1 MIHSAL
7 LYIGALLTSATNSSQ
22 NFETHIRFRL
32 GFHFELSIVWED
44 TATSMMGES
53 GGYLYFS
60 IQNTNWLTL
69 WNTGWTVDISGTVP
83 IFKVGFQLQ
92 LGSYWLEIGICV
104 ASIGGD
110 TGSNN
115 EGTHSHFSDSIFQA
129 DSPVTHNPI
138 SQLREHK
145 SCIDT
150 VRCRTVIGYKNTH
163 DFTVKFEKTTGTVY
177 KGLFLSPPR
186 L

>member
-1 MIHSAL
+1 MTL
-7 LYIGALLTSATNSSQ
+7 Q
-22 NFETHIRFRL
+22 NFEMHIWFQL

-44 TATSMMGES
+44 TATSTMGES

-69 WNTGWTVDISGTVP
+69 WNTGQTVDISGTML

-92 LGSYWLEIGICV
+92 LGSYRLKIGICV
-104 ASIGGD
+104 ASVGGD
-110 TGSNN
+110 MGSNN
-115 EGTHSHFSDSIFQA
+115 EGTHSHFSDLIFQA

-145 SCIDT
+145 SCVDT
-150 VRCRTVIGYKNTH
+150 IGRWTMIGYKNTH
-163 DFTVKFEKTTGTVY
+163 DFTVEFEETAGTVY
-177 KGLFLSPPR
+177 KGLF
-186 L
+186 